1 MSILLFGLIGMA
13 LMFPLVRFLIANL
26 PKIVA
31 GIFPDLFNYIRY
43 KRWNEC
49 PTYGKICCYTG
60 LFGQGKTKE
69 CVRFITNQYD
79 RYNGKM
85 IYDFSAGK
93 WVQQQI
99 VVYSNVDLLI
109 PYVKLK
115 SLQQLVD
122 CQNTEFGTVNLF
134 LIDEASVVFN
144 SREFKT
150 NFSTPALNTIL
161 TSRHH
166 KIGVYLTAQRFG
178 HMDALL
184 RQVTTDV
191 YECKYFKPLR
201 IQQIKV
207 YDAWECENCSN
218 LMLLKPLSVRYH
230 YTTNEDYEN
239 YDTNAMVEE
248 ISKKCSENDFYS
260 DTDVLTRQ
268 GSTDSDIQMLNKPKR
283 KLKKRM

>member
-1 MSILLFGLIGMA
+1 MLFLFVLILLLCFPLTRFVIFHLPRILIGA
-13 LMFPLVRFLIANL
+13 I
-26 PKIVA
+26 
-31 GIFPDLFNYIRY
+31 PDLFDYIRY
-43 KRWNEC
+43 KRWHEC
-49 PTYGKICCYTG
+49 PSYGRISCYTG

-69 CVRFITNQYD
+69 CVRFVTRQYEK
-79 RYNGKM
+79 YNKLEV
-85 IYDFSAGK
+85 YDK
-93 WVQQQI
+93 EHKRWVLQRI
-99 VVYSNVDLLI
+99 NIFSNVELSI
-109 PYVKLK
+109 PYIKLT

-122 CQNTEFGTVNLF
+122 CQYTDFGNVNLF

-144 SREFKT
+144 SRDFKS

-166 KIGVYLTAQRFG
+166 KIGIYLTSQRFG

-184 RQVTTDV
+184 RQVTSYV

-207 YDAWECENCSN
+207 YDAWECENCTN
-218 LMLLKPLSVRYH
+218 LLLLKPLKVAYH
-230 YTTNEDYEN
+230 YTSNSDYEN

-248 ISKKCSENDFYS
+248 ISKKCETNDFVS
-260 DTDVLTRQ
+260 DSDVLNSQ
-268 GSTDSDIQMLNKPKR
+268 GNVESDIKMLNKPRR

>member
-1 MSILLFGLIGMA
+1 MGYIYFGLFLMVLMLPLLRFLLFN
-13 LMFPLVRFLIANL
+13 F
-26 PKIVA
+26 PKIIIGA
-31 GIFPDLFNYIRY
+31 FPDLFKYIKY
-43 KRWNEC
+43 KRWREC
-49 PTYGKICCYTG
+49 PSYGRICCYTG

-69 CVRFITNQYD
+69 CVRFITRQYD
-79 RYNGKM
+79 KYNGQM
-85 IYDFSAGK
+85 IYDFVAEK
-93 WVQQQI
+93 WVQQQV
-99 VVYSNVDLLI
+99 VVYSNVDLTI
-109 PYVKLK
+109 PYIELK

-134 LIDEASVVFN
+134 LIDESSVVFN

-184 RQVTTDV
+184 RQVTSYV

-218 LMLLKPLSVRYH
+218 LLLLKPLSVKYH
-230 YTTNEDYEN
+230 YTSNEDYEN
-239 YDTNAMVEE
+239 YDTNAMVDA
-248 ISKKCSENDFYS
+248 ISKQCSEDGFYS
-260 DTDVLTRQ
+260 DADVLARQ
-268 GSTDSDIQMLNKPKR
+268 GSSESDIKVLNKPRR